1 MTFTSNKAQKT
12 RQTIFSQ
19 VYYCN
24 TNTVF
29 WKVPRANSRSLQ
41 GLWFCTVSYS
51 STSCGYSSYMLPL
64 QTRAIPAQALIR
76 SQIYSQQGKRSRTR
90 LFLSSLK
97 WPSPSPAQCPEA
109 DRACRGSV
117 LPSHRKCKE
126 HKFQGILKQPVR
138 RDTLGELR
146 WKAHPSTSLASFPTC
161 SYFEVSS

>member
-12 RQTIFSQ
+12 KQTIFSQ

-24 TNTVF
+24 TETVF
-29 WKVPRANSRSLQ
+29 RKVPRSNSRSLQ

-51 STSCGYSSYMLPL
+51 STLCGYSSYMLSHQIRP
-64 QTRAIPAQALIR
+64 IHAQAQIR
-76 SQIYSQQGKRSRTR
+76 SQMYSQQGKTSPTR

-97 WPSPSPAQCPEA
+97 WPSPSLAQCPEA
-109 DRACRGSV
+109 DQACQCFV
-117 LPSHRKCKE
+117 LPSRRKRNE
-126 HKFQGILKQPVR
+126 HKVQGILKQPVR

-146 WKAHPSTSLASFPTC
+146 WEAHPSTSLASFPTC